1 MKVIIGK
8 VEGKTNR
15 KGQKQNKTYNVIP
28 SERNWFKSECGMN
41 IWNVN
46 GDWTLIGMM
55 KGMGRMT
62 YTKEFITEQ

>member
-8 VEGKTNR
+8 VEGLTTR
-15 KGQKQNKTYNVIP
+15 KGQKQNKSYDVTP

-46 GDWTLIGMM
+46 GDWSLIGLM
-55 KGMGRMT
+55 KGIGRMT
-62 YTKEFITEQ
+62 YTKDFQIIN